1 MTCPICTSSQSKI
14 YLESYHWRG
23 TKEKFNIHQCD
34 DCGHLY
40 TKDAP
45 SETAIGKYYDSEN
58 YISHNDDD
66 SSLFNKLYSGVK
78 KYMLAKKYFWISRFV
93 PRGTIVDYGAG
104 TGAFVKYIHDRGR
117 EAIGFELAEQG
128 RKTAKER
135 YNIDLR
141 EPSNFD
147 ELEKNSVS
155 AISMWHVLEHLY
167 DPTAFIRSCEEKIS
181 NNGILIIAVPNPLS
195 LDAKIYKEHWA
206 AFDLPIHV
214 SHFKPEVMKK
224 MVEKNNFKLIQTK
237 ALPIDPFY
245 ISLISNQNK
254 YGKMKPLLAVIN
266 GLRSNLHGI
275 ATKNFSSMV
284 YIFRKIEN

>member
-1 MTCPICTSSQSKI
+1 MTCPICTSSQSKF

-23 TKEKFNIHQCD
+23 THETFKIHECN

-45 SETAIGKYYDSEN
+45 LENEIGKYYDSEN

-66 SSLFNKLYSGVK
+66 SSLFNRVYSGVK
-78 KYMLAKKYFWISRFV
+78 KYMLAKKYFWINRFV

-104 TGAFVKYIHDRGR
+104 TGAFVKYIQDRGR
-117 EAIGFELAEQG
+117 EAIGFELAQQG
-128 RKTAKER
+128 RKTAKEV
-135 YNIDLR
+135 YDIDLK
-141 EPSNFD
+141 EPHQF
-147 ELEKNSVS
+147 EALEDNSIS
-155 AISMWHVLEHLY
+155 AVSMWHVLEHLY
-167 DPTAFIRSCEEKIS
+167 HPEKFIQTCSNKIS

-195 LDAKIYKEHWA
+195 LDSKIYKEHWA
-206 AFDLPIHV
+206 AFDLPIHI
-214 SHFKPEVMKK
+214 SHFKPEVIKK
-224 MVEKNNFKLIQTK
+224 MVEKHAFKLIQTK
-237 ALPIDPFY
+237 SLPIDPFY

-254 YGKMKPLLAVIN
+254 FGKMKPLLAAIT

-284 YIFRKIEN
+284 YVFRKI